1 MNKSRSYEPAGCE
14 LVPEPDDEEAPES
27 ESLSDGTLSAELSP
41 NSGFAVP
48 AEGIAEDVPE
58 GVEYAGRALT
68 GQAG

>member
-14 LVPEPDDEEAPES
+14 LVPESDDEEAPEG

-41 NSGFAVP
+41 NSESVVP
-48 AEGIAEDVPE
+48 AGGITEDVPE
-58 GVEYAGRALT
+58 GVEYARLALT